1 MPNNLLSELK
11 AELTGEKARIFSG
24 FKKLDE
30 VTSGF
35 RQGATY
41 IVGGLKK
48 SGKSSFLMNVVSEM
62 LKNGQKVGFINT
74 ELSKTQFFE
83 RMSAI
88 SNGLL
93 LKEVEK
99 HPTYPITWLEENA
112 DNFFYGEKK
121 DITDSLGLSIGRTL
135 NLLNTWVMNGANV
148 LVIDNLTT
156 YAAQSTDSKRGWE
169 ILASALDRL
178 IDFAKENKVILFA
191 VVHIKDQVIFS
202 ETPQGIR
209 NLVDKNELETIFD
222 KSIVVNRR
230 PTSSDLYGGGAA
242 KSQISGGILLIW
254 RPYQDFALTDYQRM
268 ALLILEDFRDGTL
281 VNQIKMDFDGS
292 RLKFAEVPTPEEIF
306 NGQ

>member
-1 MPNNLLSELK
+1 MSNNLLSELK
-11 AELTGEKARIFSG
+11 AELAGEKTRIPSG

-30 VTSGF
+30 AISGF
-35 RQGATY
+35 RPGATY

-48 SGKSSFLMNVVSEM
+48 SGKSSFLMNIVSEM
-62 LKNGQKVGFINT
+62 LKSGQKVGFINT
-74 ELSKTQFFE
+74 ELPKTQFFE

-88 SNGLL
+88 SDGLL
-93 LKEVEK
+93 LKEVEE
-99 HPTYPITWLEENA
+99 HPTYPIAWLEENA
-112 DNFFYGEKK
+112 VNFFYGEKK
-121 DITDSLGLSIGRTL
+121 DITDSLGLSIVRTL
-135 NLLNTWVMNGANV
+135 NLLSTWVMKGANI
-148 LVIDNLTT
+148 LIIDNLTT
-156 YAAQSTDSKRGWE
+156 YAAQATDSKRGWE

-178 IDFAKENKVILFA
+178 IDFAKENKVVLFA
-191 VVHIKDQVIFS
+191 VIHIKDQVIFS

-209 NLVDKNELETIFD
+209 NLVDKNELEAIFD

-281 VNQIKMDFDGS
+281 ANQIKMDFDGS
-292 RLKFAEVPTPEEIF
+292 RLKFSEVLTPEEIF
-306 NGQ
+306 NG